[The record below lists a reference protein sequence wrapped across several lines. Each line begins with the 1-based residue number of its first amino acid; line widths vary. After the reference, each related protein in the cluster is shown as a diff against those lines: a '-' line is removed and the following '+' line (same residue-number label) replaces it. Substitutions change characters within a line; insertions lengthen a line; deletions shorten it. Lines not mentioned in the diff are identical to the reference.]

1 MGIKTFQSTLFSS
14 LVNRFSSQGRSCD
27 RRALSYVILGAV
39 TAAALGTAAQ
49 AQAQNVSNQ
58 TSPEALAI
66 AQTAAEPVSDR
77 YLFGQAPQPDQIGQG
92 YVVLERTG
100 DRVYG
105 ALYYPSSSFDCFEGQ
120 VQGTEIAMTV
130 INSYDQADTYPY
142 SLAMVEDS
150 AIASSDASGGLV
162 PFGLDGFHAIG
173 DLSENDHRMLEICSG
188 VVGSAQ

>member
-1 MGIKTFQSTLFSS
+1 MDIKTFQSTLLSS
-14 LVNRFSSQGRSCD
+14 LVNRVSSQGWSCD
-27 RRALSYVILGAV
+27 RRSLSYLLLGAA
-39 TAAALGTAAQ
+39 TAATLGTAAQ
-49 AQAQNVSNQ
+49 AQTVDSHVSLD
-58 TSPEALAI
+58 AVAV
-66 AQTAAEPVSDR
+66 AQTTAEPVGER
-77 YLFGQAPQPDQIGQG
+77 YLFGQVPQPDQIGQG

-150 AIASSDASGGLV
+150 AVASNDASGELV
-162 PFGLDGFHAIG
+162 PFGLDGFYAI
-173 DLSENDHRMLEICSG
+173 DNLSENDHRMLEMCRG
-188 VVGSAQ
+188 VVSPTQ

>member
-14 LVNRFSSQGRSCD
+14 LVNRVAGQGRSCD
-27 RRALSYVILGAV
+27 RRSLSYVLLGAATV
-39 TAAALGTAAQ
+39 AALGTAAQ
-49 AQAQNVSNQ
+49 AQTVDSQ
-58 TSPEALAI
+58 TSSEVLAV
-66 AQTAAEPVSDR
+66 AQTAAEPVGER
-77 YLFGQAPQPDQIGQG
+77 YLFGQVPEPDQIGQG

-150 AIASSDASGGLV
+150 AVASSEASGELV
-162 PFGLDGFHAIG
+162 SFGLDGFHAIS
-173 DLSENDHRMLEICSG
+173 DLSENDHRMLEMCSG
-188 VVGSAQ
+188 VVSSAQ

>member
-1 MGIKTFQSTLFSS
+1 MGIKKIQSTLFSS
-14 LVNRFSSQGRSCD
+14 LVNRVAIQGRSCD
-27 RRALSYVILGAV
+27 RRSLSYLFLGAATV
-39 TAAALGTAAQ
+39 AALGTAAQ
-49 AQAQNVSNQ
+49 AQTVDNH
-58 TSPEALAI
+58 TSSEALAV
-66 AQTAAEPVSDR
+66 AQTAAEPVGER
-77 YLFGQAPQPDQIGQG
+77 YLFGQVPQPDQIGQG

-150 AIASSDASGGLV
+150 AVASSDASGELI
-162 PFGLDGFHAIG
+162 PFGLDGFHAIE
-173 DLSENDHRMLEICSG
+173 DLSENDHRMLEMCSG
-188 VVGSAQ
+188 VVSSGQ